1 MDIHGAF
8 PDVTGRYSIGVVET
22 HEPNVGPVWC
32 VSVDGRPLGAR
43 LLTRAE
49 AEAAALWL
57 RNSTADLLDFFRPN
71 L

>member
-22 HEPNVGPVWC
+22 HESNVGPVWG

-43 LLTRAE
+43 LLTREE

-57 RNSTADLLDFFRPN
+57 RNSTDDLLHFFRPN
-71 L
+71 A